1 MRYISTLL
9 ILTFSILFYHNS
21 QAQDGV
27 NPHYIYTIHLGA
39 FDKAELTDFD
49 DIRFLGYIYSYPLRD
64 DLKQIFMGGYGSKSA
79 ARNILDQ
86 IKSSGYPDAYI
97 MRKAYDEGEDVIAIQ
112 LTTERAGSELDYG
125 KYLQAGHIYVG
136 QMNEDLQVF
145 GGQFSN
151 TSTAQRRANQLRRIG
166 FIDAEV
172 VEINTIQLIEVTDF
186 ETGGAVANDVV
197 VRVDSPKG
205 GEEEEE
211 ELPESYDVL
220 FKKSTLQSKG
230 NSKTKIPDD
239 IPPSY
244 GDKSPSRIEIPIKKE
259 TKVELPNIRVRVK
272 RTSALELQKVLKAEG
287 TYKSS
292 LDGYYG
298 IGTAKG
304 YAGIKKK
311 NQQVRKYL
319 MLSKMMGDDE
329 LDSSNRLQKVIN
341 SILDNPSDANDL
353 LKAER
358 SPLAKVYR
366 AYILFQARG
375 ENDEVNRLMNDAI
388 KQTFKGKK
396 LKNTPPFDYNSKYAY
411 ADLTQLLKHTNYIH
425 AATDDAEVPC
435 WIFSQHAR
443 EAAKAFSTGNGST
456 RMASCGGDFMSWE
469 ETKLL
474 KTIASD
480 LDPAFGK
487 DQKKQAEYAMK
498 RNLLFNAP
506 KKMTSTEANQAMVW
520 HKSLWSAMEGWANS
534 DPIHDQRVTA
544 LKVAYFQSQ
553 VRLEDYF
560 MNKGFTYKQ
569 SKPLAMCVLETI
581 VGTHFVNYLKG

>member
-9 ILTFSILFYHNS
+9 VITLSILFSYNS
-21 QAQDGV
+21 QAQANV

-49 DIRFLGYIYSYPLRD
+49 DIRFLGYIYAYPLRD

-79 ARNILDQ
+79 ARKILDK

-97 MRKAYDEGEDVIAIQ
+97 MRKAYDEGEAVIAVQ
-112 LTTERAGSELDYG
+112 LTTERVGSELDYG
-125 KYLQAGHIYVG
+125 KYLQAGHIYVA
-136 QMNEDLQVF
+136 QMNAEIQVF

-166 FIDAEV
+166 FVDAEV
-172 VEINTIQLIEVTDF
+172 VEINMVQLIEVTDF
-186 ETGGAVANDVV
+186 ETGGAAANDVV
-197 VRVDSPKG
+197 VRVDTPKG
-205 GEEEEE
+205 KSEEEEA
-211 ELPESYDVL
+211 LPDSYDVL
-220 FKKSTLQSKG
+220 FKKSTLQAKG
-230 NSKTKIPDD
+230 ATKTKIPDD
-239 IPPSY
+239 VPTSY
-244 GDKSPSRIEIPIKKE
+244 GDEAGARIEIPVKKE

-287 TYKSS
+287 TYKNS

-298 IGTAKG
+298 IGTEKG
-304 YAGIKKK
+304 YADIKKK

-329 LDSSNRLQKVIN
+329 LDSSNRLQKIIN
-341 SILDNPSDANDL
+341 NILDNPSDANEL
-353 LKAER
+353 LQAER

-366 AYILFQARG
+366 AYILLQARG
-375 ENDEVNRLMNDAI
+375 ENDAVNRLMNEAI
-388 KQTFKGKK
+388 QETFRGKK
-396 LKNTPPFDYNSKYAY
+396 LKNTPPFDYTSKYAY
-411 ADLTQLLKHTNYIH
+411 ADLTQLLKHANYIH

-435 WIFSQHAR
+435 WIFSQHSE
-443 EAAKAFSTGNGST
+443 EAAKAFATGNGST

-474 KTIASD
+474 KTIAAD
-480 LDPAFGK
+480 LDPNFGK
-487 DQKKQAEYAMK
+487 DQKQQAKYAMR
-498 RNLLFNAP
+498 RNLLFNMP
-506 KKMTSTEANQAMVW
+506 KKMTASEAKEVMAW
-520 HKSLWSAMEGWANS
+520 HSSLWSAMQSWANS

-560 MNKGFTYKQ
+560 MNKGFTYKE
-569 SKPLAMCVLETI
+569 SKPLAMYVLQTI
-581 VGTHFVNYLKG
+581 VGTHFVKYLGR